1 MMNVIGLAGSPRRNG
16 NSTTLLRA
24 AVAGSES
31 AGAQAQVVYLN
42 DLTFHG
48 CQACGR
54 CDPDDTCRI
63 DDDLSPVL
71 ADLRQARIWILAAP
85 IYFDGVSGQMKSFFD
100 RCYHLTY
107 RQGRIAPQ
115 LKGPRAGAVIVTY
128 EDKPRDDYYDV
139 AKRLAGYLKW
149 MGDFEPVEIV
159 SEGNLGPA
167 GAAGGRP
174 ELLTRAREMGSR
186 LVEQLAA
193 GSLR

>member
-1 MMNVIGLAGSPRRNG
+1 MMKVIGLAGSPRRKG
-16 NSTTLLRA
+16 NSTTLLK
-24 AVAGSES
+24 AVIAGAES
-31 AGAQAQVVYLN
+31 AGAQARVVHLN

-54 CDPDDTCRI
+54 CAADDACKI
-63 DDDLSPVL
+63 DDDLAPVL
-71 ADLRQARIWILAAP
+71 ADLHQARIWVLAAP

-107 RQGRIAPQ
+107 REGQIAPQ
-115 LKGPRAGAVIVTY
+115 LKGTRAAAVIVTY

-149 MGDFEPVEIV
+149 MGDFEPVEIL

-167 GAAGGRP
+167 DAAGRRP
-174 ELLTRAREMGSR
+174 ELLARAGEMGRR
-186 LVEQLAA
+186 LVEQLTARP
-193 GSLR
+193 SR